1 MEAPNEARRKVE
13 ADFRGRAN
21 QAAPNLRIFLIGS
34 DSSLLFYR
42 AAVLRQA
49 GYDVQMSSPEA
60 ASPVLQK
67 ASFHLVM
74 LGHSLTVDQIF
85 DLTALVRERNPR
97 TKVLMIQGADPLP
110 SPSPVFDAT
119 ILGLDGPSVLL
130 HTVQRLVAAL

>member
-1 MEAPNEARRKVE
+1 MEAPNETRRKVE

-21 QAAPNLRIFLIGS
+21 QAAPNLQIFLIGS

-49 GYDVQMSSPEA
+49 GYDVQISSPEA
-60 ASPVLQK
+60 AAPILQK

-130 HTVQRLVAAL
+130 HTVQRLVAAI

>member
-13 ADFRGRAN
+13 EDFRGRAN
-21 QAAPNLRIFLIGS
+21 QAASNLRIFLIGS

-49 GYDVQMSSPEA
+49 GYDVQISSPEA
-60 ASPVLQK
+60 AALILQK

-74 LGHSLTVDQIF
+74 LGHSLTLDQIF

-130 HTVQRLVAAL
+130 HTVERLVAAI